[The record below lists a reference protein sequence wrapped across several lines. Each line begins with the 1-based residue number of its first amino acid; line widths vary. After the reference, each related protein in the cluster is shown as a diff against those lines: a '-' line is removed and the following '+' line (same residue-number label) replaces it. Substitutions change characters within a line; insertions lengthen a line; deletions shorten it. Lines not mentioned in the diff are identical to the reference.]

1 MKKTLLLILCI
12 LIFVISGMSYIGLSV
27 SEKYETQLEGLEAT
41 ENQLNNAKLLKDKI
55 ILQKRITIILMV
67 TSLIAIYPISLIKN
81 NKDN

>member
-12 LIFVISGMSYIGLSV
+12 LIFVISGVSYMGLSV
-27 SEKYETQLEGLEAT
+27 SEKYETQLEGLQAT